1 MVNWQHMLG
10 GVLAGMGF
18 TVSLFIASLV
28 FVNPD
33 TLATVKLVILLA
45 SLLAG
50 AIEFILL
57 RRMPQTE

>member
-1 MVNWQHMLG
+1 MLG